1 MSSDAFSAPA
11 QRAAQPCPP
20 LLLTAII
27 VFAAIAPGVLMT
39 APAIAAQLAGEW
51 RLTPTQIG
59 RLFAGELGAMSLAT
73 LPAWWWMSRISW
85 RRVAWLAAGVFMLGN
100 LASALVSDFG
110 QLLALRVVA
119 SLAGGTL
126 MILCITCAAGVS
138 NASRVYACW
147 VLGQL
152 ALGAIGLLALPP
164 LFAHYGLMAVY
175 LLLAA
180 LMLCCLPLIAAFP
193 DGYRPAPQ
201 HTAQR
206 PPASLTRKLCA
217 ALAVLCFYISLS
229 AVWTFIG
236 NIGAAAGLSAVHGGQ
251 VLAIATLFGIVGA
264 GVAALTGARRHRQ
277 RLMVF
282 GYLLLLTSIAL
293 LYATP
298 QLARFAAAAL
308 LFKFTWTFVLP
319 FVLAAVAG
327 LDNDGKLMNSINLT
341 IGGGMAIGPLLAG
354 YLLQFF
360 GGFGALLGG
369 ALGCA
374 LLSLLLISL
383 ASRAPRAPFNKESAT

>member
-11 QRAAQPCPP
+11 QRAALPCPP
-20 LLLTAII
+20 KLLIAII
-27 VFAAIAPGVLMT
+27 AFAAIAPGVLMT
-39 APAIAAQLAGEW
+39 APAIAAQLAAEW
-51 RLTPTQIG
+51 RLTPAQIG
-59 RLFAGELGAMSLAT
+59 RLFACELGAMSLAT
-73 LPAWWWMSRISW
+73 LPAWWWMSRINW
-85 RRVAWLAAGVFMLGN
+85 RRVAWLAAGVFLLGN
-100 LASALVSDFG
+100 LASALVSGFG
-110 QLLALRVVA
+110 PLLALRFIA

-164 LFAHYGLMAVY
+164 LFAQFGLMAVY

-201 HTAQR
+201 TTTSRR
-206 PPASLTRKLCA
+206 PAPVARKLCA
-217 ALAVLCFYISLS
+217 VAAVLCFYISLS

-251 VLAIATLFGIVGA
+251 VLAIATLFGIAGA
-264 GVAALTGARRHRQ
+264 GIAALTGDHRQRQ

-282 GYLLLLTSIAL
+282 GYLLLLTSIML
-293 LYATP
+293 LFATP
-298 QLARFAAAAL
+298 QLARFAAAAV

-319 FVLAAVAG
+319 FMLAAVAG
-327 LDNDGKLMNSINLT
+327 LDNNGKLMNGINLV

-369 ALGCA
+369 ALSCA

>member
-11 QRAAQPCPP
+11 QRAVLPCPP
-20 LLLTAII
+20 KLLIAII
-27 VFAAIAPGVLMT
+27 AFAAIAPGVLMT
-39 APAIAAQLAGEW
+39 APAIAAQLAAEW
-51 RLTPTQIG
+51 RLTPAQIG
-59 RLFAGELGAMSLAT
+59 RLFACELGAMSLAT
-73 LPAWWWMSRISW
+73 LPAWWWMSRINW
-85 RRVAWLAAGVFMLGN
+85 RRVAWLAAGVFLLGN
-100 LASALVSDFG
+100 LASALVSGFG
-110 QLLALRVVA
+110 PLLALRFIA

-164 LFAHYGLMAVY
+164 LFAQFGLMAVY

-201 HTAQR
+201 TTTSRR
-206 PPASLTRKLCA
+206 PAPVARKLCA
-217 ALAVLCFYISLS
+217 VAAVLCFYISLS

-236 NIGAAAGLSAVHGGQ
+236 NIGAAAGLSAVHG
-251 VLAIATLFGIVGA
+251 AS
-264 GVAALTGARRHRQ
+264 VAALTGDHRQRQ

-282 GYLLLLTSIAL
+282 GYLLLLTSIML
-293 LYATP
+293 LFATP
-298 QLARFAAAAL
+298 QLARFAAAAV

-319 FVLAAVAG
+319 FMLATVAG
-327 LDNDGKLMNSINLT
+327 LDNNGKLMNGINLV

-369 ALGCA
+369 ALSCA